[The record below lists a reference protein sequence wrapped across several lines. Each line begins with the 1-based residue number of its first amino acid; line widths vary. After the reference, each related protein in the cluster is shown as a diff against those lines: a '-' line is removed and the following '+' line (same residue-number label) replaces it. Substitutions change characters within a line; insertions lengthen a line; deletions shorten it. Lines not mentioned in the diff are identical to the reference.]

1 MGLNKLDN
9 FIKNTEGRILYVNPN
24 DLDATDAITNQG
36 NSLAQPFKTI
46 QRALL
51 EAARFS
57 YVKGNNNDLV
67 EKTTILLFP
76 GEHVVDNRPGYAIYD
91 NSGVAYTVPRSG
103 GTGVLASSILSLGLE
118 SNFDL
123 TQDDNILYKF
133 NSIYGGVVVPRGTSL
148 VGLDLRKTKL
158 RPKYIPNPTDSSVAN
173 SSIFR
178 ITGACYFWQFS
189 IFDAEPTGLVYTN
202 PDNFGSNYQ
211 SIPNFSHHKLTCFE
225 YADGVN
231 KVTLSN
237 GSYTD
242 LTDLDMYYSK
252 VSNAYNAYRNI
263 DEKFP
268 ALKDGFS
275 KKNPEWE
282 IVGAFAS
289 DPINISTIIS
299 GNGSTA
305 TTVVTVTTANP
316 HNLNQGTPIKIKGV
330 SGSGVTYPYNISTTV
345 QNVISPTSFTY
356 LLPSLASYPNI
367 NPNPSASGST
377 ITVETDTVSGA
388 SPYIFNISL
397 RSVWGM
403 NGLHADGSKAAG
415 FRSVVLAQFTAVSLQ
430 KDDRAFVKY
439 DKTSRT
445 YQGVNYT
452 AVYGSSLPEGS
463 TQTDSTK
470 VYHLDPDSIY
480 RSGWETSHVKVS
492 NDSFAQIVSV
502 FAIGFNK
509 HFDAQS
515 GGDGS
520 ITNSNSNFGQISLV
534 STGFKKEAFSK
545 DNKAFI
551 TSIIPPRSTNV
562 TETEIQW
569 LAFDDQ
575 LTKNIGI
582 SSHIYL
588 SGFTGIDVLPPSQ
601 AQGCR
606 VGAKTNDSLYLVSA
620 GSTFSASIYMCDNT
634 IATSGLTTAS
644 GTTSA
649 VKEFVVTSG
658 PSFNSFTIGA
668 NNLISGEKIR
678 IISDNGDLPENITEH
693 TVYYVINNGDNN
705 TVKLASSYTNAIQLQ
720 PIAVYGGTNLRILSR
735 VSDKDSGELGSPIQY
750 DAQNKNWFIHVN
762 ANNEIYNAFAS
773 NSLPNYGSTKEFGF
787 IKRIIDQRSLD
798 EKIYKFRVVI
808 PKEQENARTPESS
821 FVIQESSF
829 TGARANTDFTRTSIG
844 STDYEYNKNPR
855 FISTCSVSSGTV
867 TVLTELPHNVQSGE
881 IVAIK
886 NVQSSTNSSGIGNS
900 GYNGRFVVTNVTDAF
915 TFQYSSTDIDGNARI
930 PGTFTHNVGIRSTN
944 LPRFERN
951 DFQSNLFIYRNE
963 VIAPYIY
970 NQQDGIYHLY
980 VLNSSNAMNIE
991 FTNLEFG
998 QLTANLYPEL
1008 DRDNVT
1014 SNPRAA
1020 KTFAKRSPLGSV
1032 VTNDLKK
1039 SITRESADLALK
1051 SLGIGLTI
1059 SSVSVGINSS
1069 TITFPRFHGLSGIV
1083 TGSITS
1089 GGSYTD
1095 GTYYNVKLLNNSQTG
1110 SWNGATAKV
1119 VVSGVG
1125 NSITSVDIMS
1135 PGSGYGADSL
1145 YFDQTRIGAGNGLA
1159 RYAISVSGITTNIGD
1174 VVQCTGIGT
1183 TESSHYRI
1191 ISIPSSTQISVANT
1205 VGDPQIIPSQYA
1217 FVVGPSSKVILS
1229 YYSNTTGIT
1238 TFITNAPHGLLPGN
1252 AFKVIDSSNNNL
1264 GNYFVKER
1272 VAYNQF
1278 TATTNIELSVGNGY
1292 ILKHGLSA
1300 NEGVSDNTQENFGVR
1315 QVSFY
1320 DNDTFT
1326 LTTGITTESTISFT
1340 TNNSAASPS
1349 KRLPLGSYIQID
1361 NEIIRITSSNNTTSA
1376 TVIRG
1381 SLGTRQ
1387 ENHDANSLIRKI
1399 SPIAVEFRRPSILRA
1414 SGHTFE
1420 YLGYGPG
1427 NYSTGLPQVQLKTLN
1442 DSESF
1447 LSQSQKRSAGVVV
1460 YSGMNNSG
1468 DVFSGNTKTS
1478 ASSGEVVSFDIP
1490 SPTITGEDAGA
1501 ANSVLDELTIKNRIF
1516 VEGGASGSVL
1526 SQFDGPV
1533 AFNKTIR
1540 AKTIDVSESI
1550 RATAYKNF
1558 KLTDLPTTNE
1568 TTFVADRVLKVKSDA
1583 SSYELVDNHD
1593 LAAYNLRSFGV
1604 SNDPTVYVGTG
1615 STVNNQLR
1623 ISGIST
1629 AKFAVNQRVKVF
1641 GISSM
1646 TDATDVSPVSASAAK
1661 VGTSSTVS
1669 TFYYWVAQYHMRKG
1683 IVGIA
1688 SQANLTGIGMTSLSG
1703 FNDLNNISLTLSRT
1717 NTNNGILIYRQETVG
1732 TPAGTLAAAN
1742 INSSKLVAILGPKEL
1757 ASASSSIIWIDYG
1770 KYEQTDW
1777 SPKGTSNEYT
1787 DSFQFHFP
1795 NVAIGSSRAG
1805 WAIDKIVSVGS
1816 GTITLENQYKTTPGI
1831 STVKVVH
1838 DNTYGFAQAINAT
1851 VASGGNYLDVPS
1863 GTYLTNN
1870 ITIPNGFTLKGN
1882 GKNTI
1887 IKKQHFANDLTDGG
1901 GNSLSFNGNFVGVAI
1916 TNPTD
1921 ITIKDI
1927 TIDGNSGNNIL
1938 YDGDLDNYLLYFKNI
1953 SSALIKGLEIRNS
1966 SAHGLYVYDSRRL
1979 SIEDSS
1985 FVDGSLSDRY
1995 AFQPVNAQESIT
2007 LRINNCLFENYP
2019 GPVDLSVTSVVSTS
2033 GNIIR
2038 NCGTGLRTYASGKIT
2053 TTNNII
2059 LGPSDEYI
2067 ASPDI
2072 YDSDYNSVNVT
2083 IQKGNTF
2090 NSPVLL
2096 YIENGV
2102 PKDISSTKVSIT
2114 AGIGTIVGQGSTTT
2128 SETLGTRFLNF
2139 NIPIPNTGAIYNR
2152 KDGYIQLSLTS
2163 TQTNTLGFTSALG
2176 YDIIGTEFLTNPAGL
2191 STYVGIQTGQWY
2203 KTGSAFIGAATTQY
2217 QITLADD
2224 SQFTAIST
2232 GDVVKLSGHSSSPDL
2247 SSTELTVQSKIDGGI
2262 LNKKLMLNLPSSV
2275 TSSINGKN
2283 TGYISIRNIFTIAKG
2298 RVGVI

>member
-1 MGLNKLDN
+1 MPLNKLDN
-9 FIKNTEGRILYVNPN
+9 FIKNTEGRILYVNPS
-24 DLDATDAITNQG
+24 DLDATDAITNSG

-76 GEHVVDNRPGYAIYD
+76 GEHVVDNRPGYAVYD
-91 NSGVAYTVPRSG
+91 NGGSAYAVPRSG
-103 GTGVLASSILSLGLE
+103 GVGVLASSVLSLGLE

-123 TQDDNILYKF
+123 TQEDNILYKF
-133 NSIYGGVVVPRGTSL
+133 NSIYGGVVVPRGTSI
-148 VGLDLRKTKL
+148 VGLDLRKTKI
-158 RPKYIPNPTDSSVAN
+158 RPRYIPNPTDASVAN
-173 SSIFR
+173 SAIFR

-189 IFDAEPTGLVYTN
+189 IFDADSTDLVYTN
-202 PDNFGSNYQ
+202 PDNFGSNYK

-268 ALKDGFS
+268 GSKDGFS

-299 GNGSTA
+299 GNGSTP
-305 TTVVTVTTANP
+305 TTVVTVTTTTA

-345 QNVISPTSFTY
+345 QNVVSPTVFTY
-356 LLPSLASYPNI
+356 LLPSLGSYPNI
-367 NPNPSASGST
+367 NPSPSASGAT

-403 NGLHADGSKAAG
+403 NGLHADGAKSSG

-452 AVYGSSLPEGS
+452 TVYGSQLTEQS

-470 VYHLDPDSIY
+470 VYHLDPDAIY
-480 RSGWETSHVKVS
+480 RSGWETTHVKIS

-502 FAIGFNK
+502 FAIGFNR
-509 HFDAQS
+509 HFDANS

-545 DNKAFI
+545 DNKAYI
-551 TSIIPPRSTNV
+551 TSVVPPRSAGTN
-562 TETEIQW
+562 ETEIQW
-569 LAFDDQ
+569 LTFDDQ
-575 LTKNIGI
+575 LTKTVGV
-582 SSHIYL
+582 SSHLYL
-588 SGFTGIDVLPPSQ
+588 LGFTAPDVLPPSQ

-606 VGAKTNDSLYLVSA
+606 VGAKTNDTLYLVSA
-620 GSTFSASIYMCDNT
+620 GSTFSASVYMCDNT
-634 IATSGLTTAS
+634 IATSGFTTATGS
-644 GTTSA
+644 TSA
-649 VKEFVVTSG
+649 VKEFIVTSG
-658 PSFNSFTIGA
+658 PTSNSFTIGA
-668 NNLISGEKIR
+668 NNLITGERVR
-678 IISDNGDLPENITEH
+678 IISDVGDLPENITEH
-693 TVYYVINNGDNN
+693 QNYYIINNGDNN
-705 TVKLASSYTNAIQLQ
+705 TVKLASSYTNALQLQ
-720 PIAVYGGTNLRILSR
+720 PISVYYGTNLRILSR

-750 DAQNKNWFIHVN
+750 DPQNKNWFIHVKP
-762 ANNEIYNAFAS
+762 NNEIYNAFVTNA
-773 NSLPNYGSTKEFGF
+773 LPNYASTRELGY

-808 PKEQENARTPESS
+808 PKEQENARTPENS
-821 FVIQESSF
+821 FIIQESSS

-844 STDYEYNKNPR
+844 ATDYDYNRNPR
-855 FISTCSVSSGTV
+855 FISTCSVSSGTI
-867 TVLTELPHNVQSGE
+867 TVLSELPHNIQTGE
-881 IVAIK
+881 IVVVK
-886 NVQSSTNSSGIGNS
+886 NVQSSTNATGAGNS
-900 GYNGRFVVTNVTDAF
+900 GYNGRFFVTGTPDAF
-915 TFQYSSTDIDGNARI
+915 TFQYSITDVDGNVRS
-930 PGTFTHNVGIRSTN
+930 PGTFTNNVGIRSTN

-951 DFQSNLFIYRNE
+951 DLQSNLFIYKNE
-963 VIAPYIY
+963 IITPYIY
-970 NQQDGIYHLY
+970 NQQDGVYHLS
-980 VLNSSNAMNIE
+980 VLNASNAINTE

-998 QLTANLYPEL
+998 QLAANLYPEL

-1014 SNPRAA
+1014 SNPPSA
-1020 KTFAKRSPLGSV
+1020 KTFAKRAPLGSV

-1039 SITRESADLALK
+1039 SITRETADLTLK

-1059 SSVSVGINSS
+1059 SSVGVGTTST
-1069 TITFPRFHGLSGIV
+1069 TITFGRFHGLSGIV
-1083 TGSITS
+1083 TGSITA

-1095 GTYYNVKLLNNSQTG
+1095 GNYYNVKLLNNSQTG
-1110 SWNGATAKV
+1110 IWNGATAQV
-1119 VVSGVG
+1119 IVSGGTV
-1125 NSITSVDIMS
+1125 SSVDIIS
-1135 PGSGYGADSL
+1135 PGSGYKPEAL
-1145 YFDQTRIGAGNGLA
+1145 YFDQATIGAGNGAA
-1159 RYAISVSGITTNIGD
+1159 RYTIATSGISTNIGD
-1174 VVQCTGIGT
+1174 VVQVAGIGT

-1205 VGDPQIIPSQYA
+1205 AGDPQIISSQYG
-1217 FVVGPSSKVILS
+1217 FVVGPSSRVILS
-1229 YYSNTTGIT
+1229 YYSGATGIT
-1238 TFITNAPHGLLPGN
+1238 TFITNVPHGLLPGN
-1252 AFKVIDSSNNNL
+1252 TFKIVDSSNNNL
-1264 GNYFVKER
+1264 GDYIVKEK
-1272 VAYNQF
+1272 VGVTTF
-1278 TATTNIELSVGNGY
+1278 TAITNSQLSISNGHV
-1292 ILKHGLSA
+1292 LKHGLSA
-1300 NEGVSDNTQENFGVR
+1300 NEGISDSTQENYGVR

-1320 DNDTFT
+1320 SNDTFT
-1326 LTTGITTESTISFT
+1326 LNGAITTGTTITFT
-1340 TNNSAASPS
+1340 TNNAGVSTS
-1349 KRLPLGSYIQID
+1349 KRIKLGSYIQID
-1361 NEIIRITSSNNTTSA
+1361 NEIMRVISSGNVTSA

-1381 SLGTRQ
+1381 ALGTRQ
-1387 ENHDANSLIRKI
+1387 ENHDQGSLIRKI

-1427 NYSTGLPQVQLKTLN
+1427 NYSTGLPQVQVKTLN
-1442 DSESF
+1442 TEES
-1447 LSQSQKRSAGVVV
+1447 LLAQAQERSSGVVV
-1460 YSGMNNSG
+1460 YSGMNNAG
-1468 DVFSGNTKTS
+1468 EIFDGN
-1478 ASSGEVVSFDIP
+1478 ADEPV
-1490 SPTITGEDAGA
+1490 PTITGELPGA
-1501 ANSVLDELTIKNRIF
+1501 LNGVFDELTIRKRIF
-1516 VEGGASGSVL
+1516 VEGGPSGSVL

-1533 AFNKTIR
+1533 AFNKTVR

-1558 KLTDLPTTNE
+1558 KLSDLPTTNE
-1568 TTFVADRVLKVKSDA
+1568 TTFAADRVLKVKSDA
-1583 SSYELVDNHD
+1583 SNYELVDNHE

-1604 SNDPTVYVGTG
+1604 SNDPTVYVGIG
-1615 STVNNQLR
+1615 STVNNQLQ

-1629 AKFAVNQRVKVF
+1629 VRFAVNQRVKVF

-1646 TDATDVSPVSASAAK
+1646 TDATSVPPVSAAAAK

-1683 IVGIA
+1683 IVGVS
-1688 SQANLTGIGMTSLSG
+1688 SQVNLTGIGMTSLSG
-1703 FNDLNNISLTLSRT
+1703 FNDLNNISLTLARS
-1717 NTNNGILIYRQETVG
+1717 NTNNGLLIYRQETVG

-1757 ASASSSIIWIDYG
+1757 QTSTSGITWIDYG
-1770 KYEQTDW
+1770 TYEQTDW

-1795 NVAIGSSRAG
+1795 NVAIGSSGAG
-1805 WAIDKIVSVGS
+1805 WAIDKIVAIGS
-1816 GTITLENQYKTTPGI
+1816 STITLENQYKTTPGI
-1831 STVKVVH
+1831 STVRVVH
-1838 DNTYGFAQAINAT
+1838 DSTYGFTQAINAT

-1870 ITIPNGFTLKGN
+1870 ITIPSGFTLKGN

-1887 IKKQHFANDLTDGG
+1887 IKKQHFATDLTDGA
-1901 GNSLSFNGNFVGVAI
+1901 GNSLEFNGNFVGVGT
-1916 TNPTD
+1916 TNPSD

-1927 TIDGNSGNNIL
+1927 TIDGNAANNIL
-1938 YDGDLDNYLLYFKNI
+1938 YEGDLDNYLLYFKNV
-1953 SSALIKGLEIRNS
+1953 SSGLIKGLEVRNS
-1966 SAHGLYVYDSRRL
+1966 PAHGLYVYDSRRL

-1985 FVDGSLSDRY
+1985 FVDGCLTDRY
-1995 AFQPVNAQESIT
+1995 PFHPLSAQESET
-2007 LRINNCLFENYP
+2007 LRVNNSLFENYP
-2019 GPVDLSVTSVVSTS
+2019 GPVDLSVTSVVSTA

-2038 NCGTGLRTYASGKIT
+2038 NCGTGLRTFASGKIT

-2067 ASPDI
+2067 PSPDI
-2072 YDSDYNSVNVT
+2072 YDSDYNSVNFTVER
-2083 IQKGNTF
+2083 GVTF

-2096 YIENGV
+2096 YIQDGSA
-2102 PKDISSTKVSIT
+2102 KDISSTKVAIT
-2114 AGIGTIVGQGSTTT
+2114 AGIGTIVNAGLS
-2128 SETLGTRFLNF
+2128 SETLGTKFISF
-2139 NIPIPNTGAIYNR
+2139 NIPTPNTGSGGINR
-2152 KDGYIQLSLTS
+2152 QSGYIQLSLTS
-2163 TQTNTLGFTSALG
+2163 TQTNTLGITSALG
-2176 YDIIGTEFLTNPAGL
+2176 YEIIGTEFLTNPVGFN
-2191 STYVGIQTGQWY
+2191 TFVGIQTGQWF
-2203 KTGSAFIGAATTQY
+2203 KNGSAFIGAATTQY
-2217 QITLADD
+2217 QITLAED

-2232 GDVVKLSGHSSSPDL
+2232 GDVVKLVNHSTSPDL
-2247 SSTELTVQSKIDGGI
+2247 SATELTVQAKIDGGVAA
-2262 LNKKLMLNLPSSV
+2262 KKLRLNLPSSV
-2275 TSSINGKN
+2275 TSVTNGQN
-2283 TGYISIRNIFTIAKG
+2283 TGYISIRSIFTIAKG